1 VIQQLPTGSAVLA
14 DAATADALRQAG
26 RAQVRQSLGNW
37 RHYHYI
43 VISSRWRSAAHH
55 NRTVSSVLSATKPM
69 AIFGN
74 GRDRVEVAVVLGGSG
89 DAARLAQ
96 VEMKDRRVADAEL
109 LRNPRVHVSARSR
122 AVFAT
127 GRLDLRAAALL
138 ALTAGAGD
146 VTVQAVPTQPAEDAA
161 GLPARRLVLSLR
173 SFGNLRNALASLPA
187 SYRPAAVERTGR
199 RIRLA
204 WPVRIPPVRVLH

>member
-1 VIQQLPTGSAVLA
+1 MAV
-14 DAATADALRQAG
+14 
-26 RAQVRQSLGNW
+26 
-37 RHYHYI
+37 
-43 VISSRWRSAAHH
+43 
-55 NRTVSSVLSATKPM
+55 
-69 AIFGN
+69 FGN
-74 GRDRVEVAVVLGGSG
+74 GHDRVEVAVVLHGSR
-89 DAARLAQ
+89 DAARVAQ
-96 VEMKDRRVADAEL
+96 AVEMKDRRVADAEL

-146 VTVQAVPTQPAEDAA
+146 VSVQAVPTQPAEDAA